1 MSNAI
6 AVLGRGSLALAPA
19 ASGEIRHLI
28 DRASDALARA
38 VTAADVLDAR
48 DQAAFAYDQAKSAAR
63 LVKAK
68 GAHDDVV
75 AAVYRAQADALE
87 IESLA
92 KRRLADEYDR
102 AQTQGEVAG
111 HGGGRNFKVSDGNL
125 EIPTIAEI
133 GLTKSQVFE
142 ARQLRDAIERDPGI
156 IRRALDGILATGA
169 EPTKAE
175 LKRVVAPPKANLRAA
190 VGTASASKADR
201 GDNFYQTPEAATL
214 TLLALESF
222 SSTIWEPACGLGAIS
237 TVLEAQGYEV
247 RISDLIDRG
256 TATADGEVQA
266 VGDFLR
272 SAPGEAGASPDIVT
286 NPPYGEILNEFVAH
300 ALRVH
305 RPRKMALL
313 LNLNFL
319 CGFKSEDRG
328 FVMDENPPARVH
340 VFKRRLPMMHR
351 EGWEG
356 PKASS
361 RMNTAWFVWELQPD
375 GTYGSTTMMRRVDWA
390 DYAGADALTPNDDRS
405 FVDAQFLE
413 EDLTRETPRMT
424 LNERIDAAR
433 SAALSWAASRGGFD
447 RAELR
452 RELGVRDSVAAAL
465 IDEMVTN
472 EIIAPADPEGRHAP
486 LRAEQVAA

>member
-1 MSNAI
+1 MKSSI
-6 AVLGRGSLALAPA
+6 AHVGRSALALAPA
-19 ASGEIRHLI
+19 ASGEIRSLI

-38 VTAADVLDAR
+38 VTAADVLDAK

-63 LVKAK
+63 LLRAK

-92 KRRLADEYDR
+92 KRRLADEYDQ
-102 AQTQGEVAG
+102 AQAQGEVAS
-111 HGGGRNFKVSDGNL
+111 HGGGRNFKVSDENL

-133 GLTKSQVFE
+133 GLTKTQVFE
-142 ARQLRDAIERDPGI
+142 ARQLRDAIESDPGI

-175 LKRVVAPPKANLRAA
+175 LKRIVAPPKANLRAA

-201 GDNFYQTPEAATL
+201 GANFYQTPEAATL

-237 TVLEAQGYEV
+237 RVLEAQGYEV
-247 RISDLIDRG
+247 RISDLVDRG
-256 TATADGEVQA
+256 TATADGEAQA

-272 SAPGEAGASPDIVT
+272 SAPGAAGAAPDIVT
-286 NPPYGEILNEFVAH
+286 NPPYGEVLNEFVAH

-375 GTYGSTTMMRRVDWA
+375 GTYGSTTVMRRVDWA
-390 DYAGADALTPNDDRS
+390 DYADADALTPGKGGS
-405 FVDAQFLE
+405 FVNAEFFE

-424 LNERIDAAR
+424 LDERINAAR
-433 SAALSWAASRGGFD
+433 AAAIGWVAGRECFD

-452 RELGVRDSVAAAL
+452 REIGVRDSVAAAL
-465 IDEMVTN
+465 IDEMVAN
-472 EIIAPADPEGRHAP
+472 GLISPADLDDRHAP
-486 LRAEQVAA
+486 LPAEQVAA